1 MEVGLEFEQSQPL
14 LTTFTTATG
23 TVGSRIF
30 SNPIY
35 AQSWRMRT
43 KLKMRANIKMN
54 SRLNIDKYLYNEL
67 IFELDELIAYLFG
80 DIYVIYKNSDITY
93 FQTTNPID

>member
-1 MEVGLEFEQSQPL
+1 
-14 LTTFTTATG
+14 
-23 TVGSRIF
+23 
-30 SNPIY
+30 
-35 AQSWRMRT
+35 
-43 KLKMRANIKMN
+43 MN

-80 DIYVIYKNSDITY
+80 DIYVIYKNSDITS